1 MASATTR
8 RRVWAITAGL
18 AATTLLLAACS
29 NGKSGANATTG
40 STGGSSTALT
50 IGTTDKIT
58 TIDPAGEYDNGSF
71 AVINQVFP
79 FLMNTPYGSPDVKP
93 DIAESASFTS
103 PTEYTVKLKPNLKF
117 ANGDPLTATSV
128 KFSFDRVLKIN
139 DQNGP
144 SSLLFNLDSTEVK
157 DPTTVVFHL
166 KSPNDQTFPQ
176 VLSSPAGPI
185 VDEKVFSPT
194 ALTPDADIVKANAF
208 AGPYVITSYTLNE
221 LVSYKANPDYQGLYG
236 APKTANVTVQYYA
249 DSSNLKLD
257 IQQGN
262 IDVAFRSLS
271 ATDIDSLRSDG
282 KVQVVDGPGGE
293 IRYIVFNFDTQPYG
307 AKTPEADPAK
317 ALAVRQAVA
326 DVVDRKAIADQVY
339 KGTYTPLYSYVAQ
352 GLTGATESLKGLYGD
367 GKGGPDKDKATKAL
381 SDAGV
386 TTPVTLNLQY
396 TPAHYGPSSADEYA
410 LLKDQL
416 ESSGLFKVNL
426 QSTEWQQ
433 YSKDRTS
440 DVYPEYQLGWF
451 PDYSDADNYLTPFFL
466 QGGFLKNHYD
476 NPTVDQL
483 IQQQATTTD
492 ASART
497 ALIQKI
503 QDTVAKDLSTV
514 PLLQG
519 AQVAVVGKN
528 VQGAK
533 DTLDASFKF
542 RYGALSKS

>member
-185 VDEKVFSPT
+185 
-194 ALTPDADIVKANAF
+194 
-208 AGPYVITSYTLNE
+208 
-221 LVSYKANPDYQGLYG
+221 
-236 APKTANVTVQYYA
+236 
-249 DSSNLKLD
+249 
-257 IQQGN
+257 
-262 IDVAFRSLS
+262 
-271 ATDIDSLRSDG
+271 
-282 KVQVVDGPGGE
+282 
-293 IRYIVFNFDTQPYG
+293 
-307 AKTPEADPAK
+307 
-317 ALAVRQAVA
+317 
-326 DVVDRKAIADQVY
+326 
-339 KGTYTPLYSYVAQ
+339 
-352 GLTGATESLKGLYGD
+352 
-367 GKGGPDKDKATKAL
+367 
-381 SDAGV
+381 
-386 TTPVTLNLQY
+386 
-396 TPAHYGPSSADEYA
+396 
-410 LLKDQL
+410 
-416 ESSGLFKVNL
+416 
-426 QSTEWQQ
+426 
-433 YSKDRTS
+433 
-440 DVYPEYQLGWF
+440 
-451 PDYSDADNYLTPFFL
+451 
-466 QGGFLKNHYD
+466 
-476 NPTVDQL
+476 
-483 IQQQATTTD
+483 
-492 ASART
+492 
-497 ALIQKI
+497 
-503 QDTVAKDLSTV
+503 
-514 PLLQG
+514 
-519 AQVAVVGKN
+519 
-528 VQGAK
+528 
-533 DTLDASFKF
+533 
-542 RYGALSKS
+542 